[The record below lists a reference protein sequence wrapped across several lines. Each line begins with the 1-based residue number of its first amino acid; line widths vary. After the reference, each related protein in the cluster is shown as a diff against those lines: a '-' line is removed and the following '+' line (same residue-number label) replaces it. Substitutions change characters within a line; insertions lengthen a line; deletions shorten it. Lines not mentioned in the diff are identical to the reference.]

1 MQYWKCGAAALLL
14 LALIAVLLPARSAAA
29 ETSFRVVG
37 YYPYWEPGEVEK
49 IQYDIL
55 THINYSFAIPTR
67 EGGLLPLEQPHL
79 ARRIIQEAHENGVK
93 VLLAVGGWSYQ
104 NVPLASTFAAAT
116 ATAEKRSKF
125 VQAMVAMCEEF
136 GFDGVDMDWEY
147 PRISDGTY
155 RQYEALMLELS
166 AALRSRGK
174 LLTTAVPAGVS
185 VSGTA
190 YADSMGQTDAVLA
203 AVDWINVMAY
213 EGGNGQNHSPYSFAV
228 YAVRY
233 WTEQRGLPAEKVVLG
248 MPFYAKD
255 RYIPYGDLLAA
266 VPDAWNRDSV
276 VYQGNPLWYNGIATI
291 AAKTQYALK
300 QKLGGVMIWELSQD
314 TTQKAYSLLSTI
326 GRTIDQHRPFHD
338 IPAGAWYEQEVYA
351 AYEAGLMQGTGGG
364 AFSPARTLTTA
375 EGIALAARIH
385 RIHTAGKDDLNVGTP
400 WYQTYV
406 DYALKNGIL
415 SRRPAASECEAV
427 LTRGGFAQL
436 LARSLPESELKA
448 VNAVERIPDVAPD
461 HPQAGAIYR
470 LFRAGVMVGTD
481 AAGTFRPQNAL
492 TRSEAA
498 ALVLRMAQPERR
510 VKLEVSM

>member
-1 MQYWKCGAAALLL
+1 MQYWKRGAAALLL

-49 IQYDIL
+49 IQYDVL
-55 THINYSFAIPTR
+55 THINYSFAIPTK
-67 EGGLLPLEQPHL
+67 EGGLLPLEQPDL
-79 ARRIIQEAHENGVK
+79 ARRILREGHQNGVK

-104 NVPLASTFAAAT
+104 NVPLASTFASAT
-116 ATAEKRSKF
+116 ATAEKRAKL
-125 VQAMVAMCEEF
+125 VQAIVAMCEEF

-174 LLTTAVPAGVS
+174 LLTAAVPAGVS

-213 EGGNGQNHSPYSFAV
+213 EGGDGQDHSPYSFAV
-228 YAVRY
+228 YAARY
-233 WTEQRGLPAEKVVLG
+233 WTEQRGLPGEKMVLG
-248 MPFYAKD
+248 LPFYTRD
-255 RYIPYGDLLAA
+255 RYVPYGDLLAA
-266 VPDAWNRDSV
+266 VPDAWNRDSA
-276 VYQGNPLWYNGIATI
+276 VYQGQTLWYNGIATI

-300 QKLGGVMIWELSQD
+300 QQLGGVMIWEVSQD
-314 TTQKAYSLLSTI
+314 TAQKAYSLLSTI
-326 GRTIDQHRPFHD
+326 GRTVEQHRPFSD
-338 IPAGAWYEQEVYA
+338 IPTGTWYEKEVYA

-375 EGIALAARIH
+375 EGIALAARVH
-385 RIHTAGKDDLNVGTP
+385 RIYTAGKDDLKVGTP

-406 DYALKNGIL
+406 NYALQHGIL
-415 SRRPAASECEAV
+415 DRRPTASAYETV

-436 LARSLPESELKA
+436 LARSLPESALKA
-448 VNAVERIPDVAPD
+448 INTVERIPDVAFD

-492 TRSEAA
+492 TRAEAA
-498 ALVLRMAQPERR
+498 ALVLRMTQPERR
-510 VKLEVSM
+510 VQLETQM